1 MFTNDSILLRE
12 YFFPRITFKNSVE
25 FQKLYDHFQSIQ
37 KLPLNVTRF
46 KESKMKGKVN
56 IQSDYGSQKILE
68 QSYLFKKSSI
78 HFTVGELPCIM
89 NVYNDSEGN
98 QRKFIDETIQLVQF
112 VGSLSTFSISKLIIN
127 LYLIDEKKIIHAKM
141 KQLGKDEVNSGSC
154 KRGDTTI
161 ITVYRIEELMK
172 VIIHELIHAFQYD
185 NSMDTHQIIKHYQK
199 KYNISSQQI
208 NTNEAYTEI
217 WANLINCYLIS
228 QRVGRNQY
236 NLFLILIAFEKAFSS
251 FQAHKVF
258 YLTRLNEKNK
268 IDINKETNVLSYF
281 IIRNELYERIV
292 PFLKFCKT
300 KNKDYIKLSHEK
312 EWSEFIKKNGMIK
325 KNHKRFNT
333 IKKTNFLFTTMRMS
347 LNEIELFKH
356 E

>member
-25 FQKLYDHFQSIQ
+25 FKELYDHFQSI
-37 KLPLNVTRF
+37 KRTPINVTRF

-56 IQSDYGSQKILE
+56 IESDYGSQKILE

-78 HFTVGELPCIM
+78 HFTLGELPCTM
-89 NVYNDSEGN
+89 NVYNDSEDN
-98 QRKFIDETIQLVQF
+98 QRSLIDEIIQLVQF
-112 VGSLSTFSISKLIIN
+112 VGSLSTTHISKLIIN
-127 LYLIDEKKIIHAKM
+127 LYLIDEKKTIHAKM

-161 ITVYRIEELMK
+161 ITIYRIEELMK

-185 NSMDTHQIIKHYQK
+185 DFIDTDQIIKHYQK

-228 QRVGRNQY
+228 QKVGRNQY
-236 NLFLILIAFEKAFSS
+236 NLFLILIAFEKTFAS

-268 IDINKETNVLSYF
+268 VDINKETNVLSYF
-281 IIRNELYERIV
+281 IIRNEIYERIV

-300 KNKDYIKLSHEK
+300 KNKDYIKLSQEK
-312 EWSEFIKKNGMIK
+312 EWSEFIKKNGRIK
-325 KNHKRFNT
+325 KNHRRFNT
-333 IKKTNFLFTTMRMS
+333 IKKTDFLFTTMRMS
-347 LNEIELFKH
+347 LSEIAI
-356 E
+356 